1 MFSDIIKK
9 TPSYIAQKELF
20 EQPLVYTNFVTTTDG
35 SYLPAPSI
43 EKLKAVI
50 DSKLNEYNEK
60 NFIIDLVLENKVFI
74 VLLLLLA
81 TIK

>member
-1 MFSDIIKK
+1 MFSDVTKK

-20 EQPLVYTNFVTTTDG
+20 EKPLGT
-35 SYLPAPSI
+35 

-50 DSKLNEYNEK
+50 DLKLNEYNEK
-60 NFIIDLVLENKVFI
+60 HFIIDLVLENKVFI